1 MIVNSDPRPW
11 PDLSRQNHRLTVW
24 PENGA
29 ARPVGRFRRA
39 FLSPMAEAHPI
50 YRMPVL
56 LSGGDTDLI
65 LLFTS
70 GDNHEVIVRE
80 RMTGIAL

>member
-1 MIVNSDPRPW
+1 MARRVQWDASDGHFYLPW
-11 PDLSRQNHRLTVW
+11 L
-24 PENGA
+24 
-29 ARPVGRFRRA
+29 
-39 FLSPMAEAHPI
+39 EAHPI

-65 LLFTS
+65 LLIPS